1 MFGYIVVNKPEL
13 KIKDFDVY
21 QSFYCGLCRSL
32 HSMFGRRSQITLNYD
47 LTFLAVLLSGLYEPK
62 QTLHE
67 ERCIVHP
74 MQKHK
79 KLANPCIEYAS
90 EMTCL
95 LYTSRCV

>member
-47 LTFLAVLLSGLYEPK
+47 FFGCFIKWPIRT
-62 QTLHE
+62 
-67 ERCIVHP
+67 
-74 MQKHK
+74 
-79 KLANPCIEYAS
+79 
-90 EMTCL
+90 
-95 LYTSRCV
+95 